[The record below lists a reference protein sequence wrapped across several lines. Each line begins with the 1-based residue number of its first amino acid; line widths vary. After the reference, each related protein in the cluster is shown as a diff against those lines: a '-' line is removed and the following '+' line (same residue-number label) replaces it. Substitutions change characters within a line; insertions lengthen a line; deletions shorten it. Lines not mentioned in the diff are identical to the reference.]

1 MDSQNE
7 ANWSFSLKPGE
18 PDAGP
23 GITHDE
29 PQAFRSTATA
39 SSQLG
44 GPKVGFA
51 TTTVEEDEDAPAAR
65 RSDPNDFY
73 TILDLMREAVERG
86 ASDVHLTA
94 GSPPA
99 LRVDGE
105 IFPLALEALTGKM
118 LKELIYSM
126 MSETQIRSFELEREI
141 DFSYSIKNL
150 GRFRVNV
157 FQQRGSVA
165 SVIRSVP
172 TNKLSIEQLGLPLVT
187 KDLVLRPRGL
197 ILVTGPTGS
206 GKSTS
211 LAAMIDFIN
220 ENRKGHI
227 ITIEDPIEFLHDH
240 KSCLVNQREVGA
252 DTLGFAQALKRVL
265 RQDPDVILVGELR
278 DTESMGTAITAAE
291 TGHLVFATLHT
302 NDAAQ
307 TIDRIIDVFPVHQQA
322 QIRLQ
327 LANSLQAVF
336 CQTLVRRIG
345 GGRCLAYE
353 LLIANNATRNLIREG
368 KIHQIPTVIETNTAM
383 GMRTLETSLVDLVKK
398 QVVSKEDAREHASNP
413 AEFDKHFGS
422 AAAA

>member
-1 MDSQNE
+1 MIVDGMLRN
-7 ANWSFSLKPGE
+7 
-18 PDAGP
+18 
-23 GITHDE
+23 T
-29 PQAFRSTATA
+29 
-39 SSQLG
+39 
-44 GPKVGFA
+44 
-51 TTTVEEDEDAPAAR
+51 APAPRKETA
-65 RSDPNDFY
+65 DFY

-99 LRVDGE
+99 LRMDGE
-105 IFPLALEALTGKM
+105 IFPLALDPLTGKE

-126 MSETQIRSFELEREI
+126 MSETQIRNFELEREL

-157 FQQRGSVA
+157 FQQRGSVS
-165 SVIRSVP
+165 SVIRTVP

-240 KSCLVNQREVGA
+240 KGCLVNQREVGA

-345 GGRCLAYE
+345 GGRCMAYE

-383 GMRTLETSLVDLVKK
+383 GMRTLETSLVELVKK
-398 QVVSKEDAREHASNP
+398 QIASKEDAREHATNP
-413 AEFDKHFGS
+413 AEFDKQFT
-422 AAAA
+422 AA

>member
-1 MDSQNE
+1 
-7 ANWSFSLKPGE
+7 
-18 PDAGP
+18 
-23 GITHDE
+23 
-29 PQAFRSTATA
+29 
-39 SSQLG
+39 
-44 GPKVGFA
+44 
-51 TTTVEEDEDAPAAR
+51 
-65 RSDPNDFY
+65 
-73 TILDLMREAVERG
+73 MREAVERG

-99 LRVDGE
+99 LRMDGE
-105 IFPLALEALTGKM
+105 IHQLALEPLTGKL

-126 MSETQIRSFELEREI
+126 MSETQIRGFELDREL

-165 SVIRSVP
+165 SVIRTVP
-172 TNKLSIEQLGLPLVT
+172 TTKLSIEQLGLPAVT
-187 KDLVLRPRGL
+187 KDIIMRPRGL

-211 LAAMIDFIN
+211 LAAMIDYIN

-240 KSCLVNQREVGA
+240 KGCLVNQREVGG
-252 DTLGFAQALKRVL
+252 DTLSFANALKRVL

-278 DTESMGTAITAAE
+278 DTESMSTAITAAE

-302 NDAAQ
+302 NDSAQ
-307 TIDRIIDVFPVHQQA
+307 SIDRIIDVFPMHQQA

-327 LANSLQAVF
+327 LSNSLQAVF

-345 GGRCLAYE
+345 GGRCMAYE
-353 LLIANNATRNLIREG
+353 LLIANNAVRNLIREG
-368 KIHQIPTVIETNTAM
+368 KIHQIPTVIETNVAM
-383 GMRTLETSLVDLVKK
+383 GMRNLETSLIDLVKK
-398 QVVSKEDAREHASNP
+398 HVASKEDAREHASNP
-413 AEFDKHFGS
+413 AEFDKAFTGS
-422 AAAA
+422 